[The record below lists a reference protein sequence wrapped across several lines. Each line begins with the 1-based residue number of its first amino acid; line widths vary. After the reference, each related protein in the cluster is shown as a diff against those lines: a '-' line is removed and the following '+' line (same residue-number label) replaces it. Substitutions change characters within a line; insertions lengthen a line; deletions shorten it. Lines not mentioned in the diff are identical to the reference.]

1 MWHQYGNIP
10 KGDEGIYM
18 EIDNH
23 LTSESLADLV
33 GFKKSSEKL
42 GKVATSKTIREAV
55 VAVPFIEVNNSRQ
68 FFEVTVDASMSKS
81 VSKMVESMEGYVFPP
96 SMDFINYPEEVN
108 PFAMYIFEFEH
119 QLNQQDLVDI
129 WQNLPPRIGRAFDE
143 SAPLASSEIMQEKQ
157 ITHSLAVGELLEK
170 TDAKLQW
177 MIFKVKQ
184 KARTNYWDKTVANNP
199 SLPNPTTS
207 KSQLSVNAKS
217 ILPASGLGGVLKDE
231 SSDYNYNWPYDF
243 FSLVELVK
251 FDEEIEFTKVS
262 GSTS

>member
-1 MWHQYGNIP
+1 
-10 KGDEGIYM
+10 
-18 EIDNH
+18 
-23 LTSESLADLV
+23 
-33 GFKKSSEKL
+33 
-42 GKVATSKTIREAV
+42 
-55 VAVPFIEVNNSRQ
+55 
-68 FFEVTVDASMSKS
+68 MSKS

-231 SSDYNYNWPYDF
+231 SSDYNYNWPYVF
-243 FSLVELVK
+243 FSLVDLVY
-251 FDEEIEFTKVS
+251 FYVEIEFNKGS
-262 GSTS
+262 GTTC